1 MVLYVKD
8 TLYSYR
14 ELKVSFYLQTKFQK
28 TCSGTQQSVRFLGV
42 NWLELFFIWARFP
55 RFTKSKILQ
64 GCMEMWQWHLLSSW
78 ANSFVRKMLLLED
91 ISRMDVVP
99 VGDCLPFINC
109 LLSAV
114 RHSLWITSR
123 KEVTSQEV
131 KIENSAGNER
141 RLRQHMWSNEIFIC
155 KGKFSEWIGNLWG
168 AELLF

>member
-1 MVLYVKD
+1 MATVWEQMVLYVKD

-131 KIENSAGNER
+131 KIENIVQAMREDWGSTCEAMKYSYVKVNFQNE
-141 RLRQHMWSNEIFIC
+141 
-155 KGKFSEWIGNLWG
+155 
-168 AELLF
+168 

>member
-1 MVLYVKD
+1 
-8 TLYSYR
+8 
-14 ELKVSFYLQTKFQK
+14 
-28 TCSGTQQSVRFLGV
+28 
-42 NWLELFFIWARFP
+42 
-55 RFTKSKILQ
+55 
-64 GCMEMWQWHLLSSW
+64 MWQWHLLSSW

-131 KIENSAGNER
+131 KIENIVQAMRED
-141 RLRQHMWSNEIFIC
+141 
-155 KGKFSEWIGNLWG
+155 
-168 AELLF
+168 